1 MNQKFCL
8 KQQEHQ
14 LVLRKPKLELDELAK
29 ENRKRLVEAPI
40 TDFGLQDHNTDTKRT
55 IMKRVYA
62 ILLLQKMTLAVSE
75 LTLW

>member
-29 ENRKRLVEAPI
+29 ENRKRLAEAPI
-40 TDFGLQDHNTDTKRT
+40 TDFGLQDHNTPT
-55 IMKRVYA
+55 
-62 ILLLQKMTLAVSE
+62 
-75 LTLW
+75 